1 MLHSPTPVSSVLR
14 KLGVG
19 LLVALLLVVS
29 AAGLDAGRI
38 QAGSTPPPQDPP
50 PPGSTTGRIII
61 IKTTIP
67 AGSSQSFEFT
77 RSYGAN
83 VFLADGEQNLSA
95 LLDPG
100 VYSVDEIALEDWVVT
115 SATCD
120 DGSPI
125 SAIDLSV
132 GETVRCTFVNE
143 PPPPPDDPPPPEDP
157 PPPTDPPPPDPEPD
171 EDLEA
176 LLDPEP
182 TSELAS
188 ELEPLDAPEAL
199 PSTGSGGL
207 AAERGGPDVSR
218 ALLVATLAALGV
230 VACSAVARRRR
241 HAGSEA
247 D

>member
-1 MLHSPTPVSSVLR
+1 MTCKR
-14 KLGVG
+14 GVG
-19 LLVALLLVVS
+19 LLVALLLVMS
-29 AAGLDAGRI
+29 AAGLAAERT
-38 QAGSTPPPQDPP
+38 QAGNRITNDPP
-50 PPGSTTGRIII
+50 PSPGVTV
-61 IKTTIP
+61 
-67 AGSSQSFEFT
+67 GSSQSFEFT

-100 VYSVDEIALEDWVVT
+100 VYSVDEIVLEDWVVT

-157 PPPTDPPPPDPEPD
+157 PPPTDQPPPDPEPEPKSEPD
-171 EDLEA
+171 PMTEDDSEA

-182 TSELAS
+182 MPETTSELAP

-207 AAERGGPDVSR
+207 AAERDGPDVSR